1 MWKTFTGGHIEVKY
15 LLWALR
21 ILFVWMYFTA
31 LQKVKKTFIDDPDL
45 IKFPYETVA
54 FKGRKS
60 FVKSFDCVPD
70 GRTGWMQHSLF
81 VFMLCNN
88 RWGSTLRF
96 PFHIF
101 CLSCHAKPSKVR
113 PANRSWGT
121 AVGNGL
127 GDRPPAPPS
136 AVKRQPVRPS
146 VHRHK
151 RFISFP
157 VTQISCFRYFPN
169 ALCLE

>member
-1 MWKTFTGGHIEVKY
+1 
-15 LLWALR
+15 
-21 ILFVWMYFTA
+21 
-31 LQKVKKTFIDDPDL
+31 
-45 IKFPYETVA
+45 
-54 FKGRKS
+54 
-60 FVKSFDCVPD
+60 
-70 GRTGWMQHSLF
+70 MQHSLF
-81 VFMLCNN
+81 VFMLCHN

-136 AVKRQPVRPS
+136 ATKQQPFRPS
-146 VHRHK
+146 LRPSLQTLDLSPNYTDFLFSVLPK
-151 RFISFP
+151 RIMFR
-157 VTQISCFRYFPN
+157 VTN
-169 ALCLE
+169 